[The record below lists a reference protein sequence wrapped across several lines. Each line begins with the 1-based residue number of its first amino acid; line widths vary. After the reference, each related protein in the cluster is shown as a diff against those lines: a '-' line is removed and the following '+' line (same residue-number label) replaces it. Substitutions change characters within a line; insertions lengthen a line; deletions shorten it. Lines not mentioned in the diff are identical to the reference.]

1 MDMVQCKTTYVRETL
16 KLDIDTDVCVLPVMS
31 LSVCPNHTATSLLI
45 VIKIIHNYWTITHHN
60 LLDCLLCLWTRL

>member
-31 LSVCPNHTATSLLI
+31 LSGM
-45 VIKIIHNYWTITHHN
+45 
-60 LLDCLLCLWTRL
+60 CLMGKVTVSVS